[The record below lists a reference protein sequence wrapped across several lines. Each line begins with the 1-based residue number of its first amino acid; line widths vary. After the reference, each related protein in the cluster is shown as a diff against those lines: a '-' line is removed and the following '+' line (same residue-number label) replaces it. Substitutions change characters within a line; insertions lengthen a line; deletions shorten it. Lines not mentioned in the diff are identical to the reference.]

1 MTGIIAVAGLVIFTV
16 LVSAWNH
23 REGRKWKRARVLSS
37 FGQKPEEGE
46 RPSEQTRILWEK
58 TKTENGLD
66 DITWSDLDQ
75 NEKERQE
82 LLEANDERGRYIALK
97 TRAAMYRIVYWLLS
111 ALTLG
116 AMAIGLIMDDN
127 DTKLAF
133 MLLFFIWLGMSLLEL
148 AVRAYYRNK
157 E

>member
-1 MTGIIAVAGLVIFTV
+1 MAFFFWRLSAGGAVSGFAVLGREFVERGYFCAALFFLVWGLRIM
-16 LVSAWNH
+16 
-23 REGRKWKRARVLSS
+23 
-37 FGQKPEEGE
+37 E
-46 RPSEQTRILWEK
+46 RSVSEQSD
-58 TKTENGLD
+58 TEAR
-66 DITWSDLDQ
+66 
-75 NEKERQE
+75 EKERQE

>member
-1 MTGIIAVAGLVIFTV
+1 MKIYNKPSFILGLFLLALSAGGAVSGFAVLGREFVERGYFFAALFFLVWGLRIM
-16 LVSAWNH
+16 
-23 REGRKWKRARVLSS
+23 
-37 FGQKPEEGE
+37 E
-46 RPSEQTRILWEK
+46 RSVSEQSD
-58 TKTENGLD
+58 TEAR
-66 DITWSDLDQ
+66 
-75 NEKERQE
+75 EKERQE

>member
-1 MTGIIAVAGLVIFTV
+1 MKIYNKPCFILGFFLLALSAGGAVSGFAVLGREFVERGYFFAALFFLVWGLRIM
-16 LVSAWNH
+16 
-23 REGRKWKRARVLSS
+23 
-37 FGQKPEEGE
+37 E
-46 RPSEQTRILWEK
+46 RSVSEQSD
-58 TKTENGLD
+58 TEAR
-66 DITWSDLDQ
+66 
-75 NEKERQE
+75 EKERQE

>member
-1 MTGIIAVAGLVIFTV
+1 MKIYNKPCFILGLFLLALSAGGAVSGFAVLGREFVERGCFFAALFLLVWGLRIT
-16 LVSAWNH
+16 
-23 REGRKWKRARVLSS
+23 
-37 FGQKPEEGE
+37 E
-46 RPSEQTRILWEK
+46 RSVSEQASLAAR
-58 TKTENGLD
+58 
-66 DITWSDLDQ
+66 
-75 NEKERQE
+75 EKERQE

>member
-1 MTGIIAVAGLVIFTV
+1 MERGYFFAALFFLVWGLRIM
-16 LVSAWNH
+16 
-23 REGRKWKRARVLSS
+23 
-37 FGQKPEEGE
+37 E
-46 RPSEQTRILWEK
+46 RSVSEQSD
-58 TKTENGLD
+58 TEAR
-66 DITWSDLDQ
+66 
-75 NEKERQE
+75 EKERQE